1 MLSLHPRRQEP
12 RHQQLGAPSSIA
24 EKLQSSEGP
33 ALDLLGG
40 PDDYVDPKTD
50 FSLHSLLLQIPH
62 TTWEFR
68 THPPKRLSKDI
79 GRQALSF
86 LQARNSGSPQP

>member
-1 MLSLHPRRQEP
+1 MLSLHPSRREP

-40 PDDYVDPKTD
+40 PDDYVDPKID
-50 FSLHSLLLQIPH
+50 FCKSLLLQIPH
-62 TTWEFR
+62 TTWEFQ
-68 THPPKRLSKDI
+68 THPPKRLS
-79 GRQALSF
+79 
-86 LQARNSGSPQP
+86 